1 MTTESAIT
9 RNLNYA
15 YLYGG
20 ITAAVF
26 GIVLLIKRE
35 EAVGL
40 IMVLLGLWWLVYGA
54 FMLFSVFIDRAEGGW
69 HLFLGALGVGA
80 GLVTLSQ
87 PVETAQ
93 VLGAGIALV
102 LGALGLVIGVG
113 AIWGAFQGGGLG
125 ALVFGVVSAIIGLI
139 FIFNPM
145 SSASATVTLLAIL
158 LLINGLVGIYIAIT
172 KKAVTL

>member
-1 MTTESAIT
+1 MTSESAISK
-9 RNLNYA
+9 NLNYA

-26 GIVLLIKRE
+26 GLILLLKKE

-40 IMVLLGLWWLVYGA
+40 VMVLLGLWWLVWGA

-80 GLVTLSQ
+80 GLVAVSRPT
-87 PVETAQ
+87 ETAAA
-93 VLGAGIALV
+93 LGAGLAIV

-113 AIWGAFQGGGLG
+113 AIWGSFRGGGIG
-125 ALVFGVVSAIIGLI
+125 SLVFGAASAIIGLI
-139 FIFNPM
+139 FIFNPLD
-145 SSASATVTLLAIL
+145 SASATVTVLAIL
-158 LLINGLVGIYIAIT
+158 LLVNGVVGIYLALSN
-172 KKAVTL
+172 KAASI